1 MTNQCQYCSKEI
13 INSYAK
19 VCIPSITKEKHAQRC
34 CVECLWYLKVAQL
47 IVIDP
52 YAYMITPDKKVYE
65 ININLDINGKLV
77 YIRFNDGNI
86 IKEYTNRVIE
96 VGIVPDKLKDFV
108 ISNCTITEKPNGK
121 MMKLPKFIGVR
132 KRGNNNG

>member
-19 VCIPSITKEKHAQRC
+19 ECIPSIAKEKHAQQC
-34 CVECLWYLKVAQL
+34 CIECLWYLKVAQL
-47 IVIDP
+47 IFIDP
-52 YAYMITPDKKVYE
+52 YAYMITPDKKVHE

-96 VGIVPDKLKDFV
+96 VGTVPDKLKDFI
-108 ISNCTITEKPNGK
+108 ISNCTITEKQNGK
-121 MMKLPKFIGVR
+121 RMKLPKFIGVR
-132 KRGNNNG
+132 KHGNNDG